1 MKDLNGMASWL
12 REVVVLLYPGV
23 ASPPVPYAVLDNTM

>member
-1 MKDLNGMASWL
+1 MEDLNCMASWL